1 MSAASGRPTPWISTT
16 SSWTPS
22 ACSRIL
28 MTFGSITRKNSA
40 CISLVIDKDKTSYE
54 ALLAL
59 SAMLKVSS
67 NAYKDERGY
76 KFRLMNLYS
85 STVSFGAV
93 RYGNKYLFNIL
104 LECPLDK
111 FIESSFSSLE
121 SKVFKT
127 YKDLIYKGFAH
138 DEAKLM
144 LVKGRMIRDN
154 GDTTANPFFMALEG
168 LRKNFF
174 PEATFGYPPCGDNTR
189 IMSLTFDDLEK
200 ALEAV
205 RKADA
210 YIGSVGFQKKGREFG
225 KLFSIGEKAPEWKFD
240 ISVEDKVS
248 DLSLIKDGITSSC
261 IAIGYQIEA
270 EQGNKGHALKNILS
284 KVLSDDN
291 SPLFQGLREE
301 KGLTYGV
308 DVSFPK
314 GDKAMIVSSV
324 IDAKNVDEFIK
335 TTDKLLS
342 TCAESITQE
351 RLDDIK
357 KAIKTS
363 IDDMFGEPTTYALAL
378 NKSVLNQSPSTADE
392 LMKLYDSITLDDVK
406 DAIKSLKKVG
416 SFTVNPSKEN

>member
-1 MSAASGRPTPWISTT
+1 MNKYSGLILRPSGE
-16 SSWTPS
+16 
-22 ACSRIL
+22 
-28 MTFGSITRKNSA
+28 FRKNSA
-40 CISLVIDKDKTSYE
+40 CISLIIDKDKTSYE

-59 SAMLKVSS
+59 SVMLKVSS
-67 NAYKDERGY
+67 NAFKDERGY
-76 KFRLMNLYS
+76 KLRLMNLYS

-154 GDTTANPFFMALEG
+154 GDTTANPFFMAIEG

-335 TTDKLLS
+335 TTDQLLS

-416 SFTVNPSKEN
+416 SFTINPSKEN

>member
-1 MSAASGRPTPWISTT
+1 MNKYSGLILRPSGE
-16 SSWTPS
+16 
-22 ACSRIL
+22 
-28 MTFGSITRKNSA
+28 FRKNSA
-40 CISLVIDKDKTSYE
+40 CISLIIDKDKTSYE

-59 SAMLKVSS
+59 SVMLKVSS

-76 KFRLMNLYS
+76 KLRLMNLYS

-154 GDTTANPFFMALEG
+154 GDTTANSFFMALEG

-324 IDAKNVDEFIK
+324 IDAKNVNEFIK
-335 TTDKLLS
+335 TTDQLLS

-416 SFTVNPSKEN
+416 SFTINPSKEN

>member
-1 MSAASGRPTPWISTT
+1 MNKYSGLILRPSGE
-16 SSWTPS
+16 
-22 ACSRIL
+22 
-28 MTFGSITRKNSA
+28 FRKNSA

-59 SAMLKVSS
+59 SVMLKVSS

-76 KFRLMNLYS
+76 KLRLMNLYS

-225 KLFSIGEKAPEWKFD
+225 KLFNIGEKAPEWKFD

-314 GDKAMIVSSV
+314 GDKAMILSSV

-335 TTDKLLS
+335 TTDQLLS

-416 SFTVNPSKEN
+416 SFTINPSKEN

>member
-1 MSAASGRPTPWISTT
+1 MNKYSGLILRPSGE
-16 SSWTPS
+16 
-22 ACSRIL
+22 
-28 MTFGSITRKNSA
+28 FRKNSA

-59 SAMLKVSS
+59 SVMLKVSS

-76 KFRLMNLYS
+76 KLRLMNLYS

-335 TTDKLLS
+335 TTDQLLS

-357 KAIKTS
+357 RAIKTS

-416 SFTVNPSKEN
+416 SFTINPSKEN

>member
-1 MSAASGRPTPWISTT
+1 MNKYSGLILRPSGE
-16 SSWTPS
+16 
-22 ACSRIL
+22 
-28 MTFGSITRKNSA
+28 FRKNSA

-59 SAMLKVSS
+59 SVMLKVSS

-76 KFRLMNLYS
+76 KLRLMNLYS

-225 KLFSIGEKAPEWKFD
+225 KLFSIGEKASEWKFD

-335 TTDKLLS
+335 TTDKLLY

-357 KAIKTS
+357 RAIKTS

-392 LMKLYDSITLDDVK
+392 LMKLYDSITLGDVK

>member
-1 MSAASGRPTPWISTT
+1 MNKYSGLILRPSGE
-16 SSWTPS
+16 
-22 ACSRIL
+22 
-28 MTFGSITRKNSA
+28 FRKNSA

-59 SAMLKVSS
+59 SVMLKVSS

-76 KFRLMNLYS
+76 KLRLMNLYS

-205 RKADA
+205 KKADA

>member
-1 MSAASGRPTPWISTT
+1 MNKYSGLILRPSGE
-16 SSWTPS
+16 
-22 ACSRIL
+22 
-28 MTFGSITRKNSA
+28 FRKNSA
-40 CISLVIDKDKTSYE
+40 CISLVIDKDKTCYE

-59 SAMLKVSS
+59 SVMLKVSS

-76 KFRLMNLYS
+76 KLRLMNLYS

-127 YKDLIYKGFAH
+127 YKDLIYKGFDH

-392 LMKLYDSITLDDVK
+392 LMKLYDSITLGDVK

-416 SFTVNPSKEN
+416 SFTINPSKEN

>member
-1 MSAASGRPTPWISTT
+1 MNKYSGLILRPSGE
-16 SSWTPS
+16 
-22 ACSRIL
+22 
-28 MTFGSITRKNSA
+28 FRKNSA
-40 CISLVIDKDKTSYE
+40 CISLIIDKDKTSYE

-59 SAMLKVSS
+59 SVMLKVSS

-76 KFRLMNLYS
+76 KLRLMNLYS

-200 ALEAV
+200 ALDAV

-248 DLSLIKDGITSSC
+248 DLALIKDGITSSC

-324 IDAKNVDEFIK
+324 IDAKNVNEFIK
-335 TTDKLLS
+335 TTDQLLS

>member
-1 MSAASGRPTPWISTT
+1 MNKYSGLILRPSGE
-16 SSWTPS
+16 
-22 ACSRIL
+22 
-28 MTFGSITRKNSA
+28 FRKNSA
-40 CISLVIDKDKTSYE
+40 CISLIIDKDETSYE

-59 SAMLKVSS
+59 SVMLKVSS
-67 NAYKDERGY
+67 NAFKDERGY
-76 KFRLMNLYS
+76 KLRLMNLYS

-154 GDTTANPFFMALEG
+154 GDTTANPFFMAIEG

-335 TTDKLLS
+335 TTDQLLS

-416 SFTVNPSKEN
+416 SFTINPSKEN

>member
-1 MSAASGRPTPWISTT
+1 MNKYSGLILRPSGE
-16 SSWTPS
+16 
-22 ACSRIL
+22 
-28 MTFGSITRKNSA
+28 FRKNSA

-59 SAMLKVSS
+59 SVMLKVSS

-76 KFRLMNLYS
+76 KLRLMNLYS

-174 PEATFGYPPCGDNTR
+174 PEATFGYQPCGDNTR

-324 IDAKNVDEFIK
+324 IDAKNVNEFIK
-335 TTDKLLS
+335 TTDQLLS

-392 LMKLYDSITLDDVK
+392 LMKLYDSITLGDVK

-416 SFTVNPSKEN
+416 SFTINPSKEN

>member
-1 MSAASGRPTPWISTT
+1 MNKYSGLILRPSGE
-16 SSWTPS
+16 
-22 ACSRIL
+22 
-28 MTFGSITRKNSA
+28 FRKNSA

-59 SAMLKVSS
+59 SIMLKVSS

-76 KFRLMNLYS
+76 KLRLMNLYS

-291 SPLFQGLREE
+291 SPLFLGLREE

-324 IDAKNVDEFIK
+324 IDAKNVNEFIK
-335 TTDKLLS
+335 TTDQLLS

-357 KAIKTS
+357 KAKKTS

-392 LMKLYDSITLDDVK
+392 LMKLYDSITLGDVK

-416 SFTVNPSKEN
+416 SFTINPSKEN

>member
-1 MSAASGRPTPWISTT
+1 MNKYSGLILRPSGE
-16 SSWTPS
+16 
-22 ACSRIL
+22 
-28 MTFGSITRKNSA
+28 FRKNSA

-59 SAMLKVSS
+59 SVMLKVSS

-76 KFRLMNLYS
+76 KLRLMNLYS

-324 IDAKNVDEFIK
+324 IDAKNVNEFIK
-335 TTDKLLS
+335 TTNQLLS

-416 SFTVNPSKEN
+416 SFTINPSKEN

>member
-1 MSAASGRPTPWISTT
+1 MNKYSGLILRPSGE
-16 SSWTPS
+16 
-22 ACSRIL
+22 
-28 MTFGSITRKNSA
+28 FRKNSA

-59 SAMLKVSS
+59 SVMLKVSS

-76 KFRLMNLYS
+76 KLRLMNLYS

-127 YKDLIYKGFAH
+127 YKNLIYKGFAH

>member
-1 MSAASGRPTPWISTT
+1 MNKYSGLILRPSGE
-16 SSWTPS
+16 
-22 ACSRIL
+22 
-28 MTFGSITRKNSA
+28 FRKNSA

-59 SAMLKVSS
+59 SVMLKVSS

-76 KFRLMNLYS
+76 KLRLMNLYS

-127 YKDLIYKGFAH
+127 YKDLIYKGFDH

-154 GDTTANPFFMALEG
+154 GDTTANPLFMALEG

-324 IDAKNVDEFIK
+324 IDAKNVEEFIK

-357 KAIKTS
+357 KAMKTS

>member
-1 MSAASGRPTPWISTT
+1 MNKYSGLILRPSGE
-16 SSWTPS
+16 
-22 ACSRIL
+22 
-28 MTFGSITRKNSA
+28 FRKNSA

-59 SAMLKVSS
+59 SVMLKVSS

-76 KFRLMNLYS
+76 KLRLMNLYS

-154 GDTTANPFFMALEG
+154 GDTTANPFFMAIEG

-210 YIGSVGFQKKGREFG
+210 YIGSVGFQKRGREFG

-342 TCAESITQE
+342 TCAESITQD

>member
-1 MSAASGRPTPWISTT
+1 MNKYSGLILRPSGE
-16 SSWTPS
+16 
-22 ACSRIL
+22 
-28 MTFGSITRKNSA
+28 FRKNSA

-59 SAMLKVSS
+59 SVMLKVSS

-76 KFRLMNLYS
+76 KLRLMNLYS

-324 IDAKNVDEFIK
+324 IDAKNVEEFIK
-335 TTDKLLS
+335 TTDQLLS

>member
-1 MSAASGRPTPWISTT
+1 MNKYSGLILRPSGE
-16 SSWTPS
+16 
-22 ACSRIL
+22 
-28 MTFGSITRKNSA
+28 FRKNSA
-40 CISLVIDKDKTSYE
+40 CISLVIDKDKIFYE

-59 SAMLKVSS
+59 SVMLKVSS

-76 KFRLMNLYS
+76 KLRLMNLYS

-324 IDAKNVDEFIK
+324 IDAKNVEEFIK

>member
-1 MSAASGRPTPWISTT
+1 MNKYSGLILRPSGE
-16 SSWTPS
+16 
-22 ACSRIL
+22 
-28 MTFGSITRKNSA
+28 FRKNSA
-40 CISLVIDKDKTSYE
+40 CISLIIDKDKTSYE

-59 SAMLKVSS
+59 SVMLKVSS

-76 KFRLMNLYS
+76 KLRLMNLYS

-154 GDTTANPFFMALEG
+154 GDTTANPFFMAIEG

-200 ALEAV
+200 ALDAV

-248 DLSLIKDGITSSC
+248 DLALIKDGITSSC

-335 TTDKLLS
+335 TTDQLLS

-416 SFTVNPSKEN
+416 SFTINPSKEN

>member
-1 MSAASGRPTPWISTT
+1 MNKYSGLILRPSGE
-16 SSWTPS
+16 
-22 ACSRIL
+22 
-28 MTFGSITRKNSA
+28 FRKNSA

-59 SAMLKVSS
+59 SVMLKVSS

-76 KFRLMNLYS
+76 KLRLMNLYS

-284 KVLSDDN
+284 KVLSDDS

-324 IDAKNVDEFIK
+324 IDVKNVNEFIK
-335 TTDKLLS
+335 TTDQLLS

-378 NKSVLNQSPSTADE
+378 NKSVLNQSPSTVDE
-392 LMKLYDSITLDDVK
+392 LMKLYDSITLGDVK

>member
-1 MSAASGRPTPWISTT
+1 MNKYSGLILRPSGE
-16 SSWTPS
+16 
-22 ACSRIL
+22 
-28 MTFGSITRKNSA
+28 FRKNSA

-59 SAMLKVSS
+59 SVMLKVSS

-76 KFRLMNLYS
+76 KLRLMNLYS

-240 ISVEDKVS
+240 LSVEDKVS

-314 GDKAMIVSSV
+314 GDKAMILSSV

-335 TTDKLLS
+335 TTDQLLS

-416 SFTVNPSKEN
+416 SFTINPSKEN

>member
-1 MSAASGRPTPWISTT
+1 MNKYSGLILRPSGE
-16 SSWTPS
+16 
-22 ACSRIL
+22 
-28 MTFGSITRKNSA
+28 FRKNSA

-59 SAMLKVSS
+59 SVMLKVSS

-76 KFRLMNLYS
+76 KLRLMNLYS

-200 ALEAV
+200 ALDAV

-324 IDAKNVDEFIK
+324 IDAKNVEEFIK

-392 LMKLYDSITLDDVK
+392 LMKLYDSITLGDVK

>member
-1 MSAASGRPTPWISTT
+1 MNKYSGLILRPSGE
-16 SSWTPS
+16 
-22 ACSRIL
+22 
-28 MTFGSITRKNSA
+28 FRKNSA
-40 CISLVIDKDKTSYE
+40 CISLIIDKDKTSYE

-59 SAMLKVSS
+59 SVMLKVSS

-76 KFRLMNLYS
+76 KLRLMNLYS

-314 GDKAMIVSSV
+314 DDKAMIVSSV

-335 TTDKLLS
+335 TTDQLLS

-416 SFTVNPSKEN
+416 SFTINPSKEN

>member
-1 MSAASGRPTPWISTT
+1 MNKYSGLILRPSGE
-16 SSWTPS
+16 
-22 ACSRIL
+22 
-28 MTFGSITRKNSA
+28 FRKNSA

-59 SAMLKVSS
+59 SVMLKVSS

-76 KFRLMNLYS
+76 KLRLMNLYS

-225 KLFSIGEKAPEWKFD
+225 KLFSIGEKTPEWKFD

-324 IDAKNVDEFIK
+324 IDAKNVEEFIK

-392 LMKLYDSITLDDVK
+392 LMKLYDSITLGDVK

>member
-1 MSAASGRPTPWISTT
+1 MNKYSGLILRPSGE
-16 SSWTPS
+16 
-22 ACSRIL
+22 
-28 MTFGSITRKNSA
+28 FRKNSA

-59 SAMLKVSS
+59 SVMLKVSS

-76 KFRLMNLYS
+76 KLRLMNLYS

-291 SPLFQGLREE
+291 SPLFLGLREE

-308 DVSFPK
+308 DISFPK

-324 IDAKNVDEFIK
+324 IDAKNVNEFIK
-335 TTDKLLS
+335 ATDQLLS

-392 LMKLYDSITLDDVK
+392 LMKLYDSITLGDVK

-416 SFTVNPSKEN
+416 SFTINPSKEN

>member
-1 MSAASGRPTPWISTT
+1 MNKYSGLILRPSGE
-16 SSWTPS
+16 
-22 ACSRIL
+22 
-28 MTFGSITRKNSA
+28 FRKNSA
-40 CISLVIDKDKTSYE
+40 CISLIIDKDKTSYE

-59 SAMLKVSS
+59 SVMLKVSS
-67 NAYKDERGY
+67 DAFKDERGY
-76 KFRLMNLYS
+76 KLRLMNLYS

-200 ALEAV
+200 ALDAV

-324 IDAKNVDEFIK
+324 IDAKNVNEFIK
-335 TTDKLLS
+335 TTDQLLS

-416 SFTVNPSKEN
+416 SFTINPSKEN

>member
-1 MSAASGRPTPWISTT
+1 MNKYSGLILRPSGE
-16 SSWTPS
+16 
-22 ACSRIL
+22 
-28 MTFGSITRKNSA
+28 FRKNSA

-59 SAMLKVSS
+59 SVMLKVSS

-76 KFRLMNLYS
+76 KLRLMNLYS

-324 IDAKNVDEFIK
+324 INPKNVNEFIK
-335 TTDKLLS
+335 TTDQLLS

-392 LMKLYDSITLDDVK
+392 LMKLYDSITLGDVK

-416 SFTVNPSKEN
+416 SFTINPSKEN

>member
-1 MSAASGRPTPWISTT
+1 MNKYSGLILRPSGE
-16 SSWTPS
+16 
-22 ACSRIL
+22 
-28 MTFGSITRKNSA
+28 FRKNSA

-59 SAMLKVSS
+59 SVMLKVSS

-76 KFRLMNLYS
+76 KLRLMNLYS

-335 TTDKLLS
+335 TSDKLLS

-416 SFTVNPSKEN
+416 SFTINPSKEN

>member
-1 MSAASGRPTPWISTT
+1 MNKYSGLILRPSGE
-16 SSWTPS
+16 
-22 ACSRIL
+22 
-28 MTFGSITRKNSA
+28 FRKNSA
-40 CISLVIDKDKTSYE
+40 CISLIIDKDKTSYE

-59 SAMLKVSS
+59 SVMLKVSS

-76 KFRLMNLYS
+76 KLRLMNLYS

-154 GDTTANPFFMALEG
+154 GDTTANPFSMALEG

-335 TTDKLLS
+335 TTDQLLS

-416 SFTVNPSKEN
+416 SFTINPSKEN

>member
-1 MSAASGRPTPWISTT
+1 MNKYSGLILRPSGE
-16 SSWTPS
+16 
-22 ACSRIL
+22 
-28 MTFGSITRKNSA
+28 FRKNSA

-59 SAMLKVSS
+59 SVMLKVSS

-76 KFRLMNLYS
+76 KLRLMNLYS

-291 SPLFQGLREE
+291 SPLFLGLREE

-324 IDAKNVDEFIK
+324 IDAKNVNEFIK
-335 TTDKLLS
+335 ATDQLLS

-392 LMKLYDSITLDDVK
+392 LMKLYDSITLGDVK

-416 SFTVNPSKEN
+416 SFTINPSKEN

>member
-1 MSAASGRPTPWISTT
+1 MNKYSGLILRPSGE
-16 SSWTPS
+16 
-22 ACSRIL
+22 
-28 MTFGSITRKNSA
+28 FRKNSA
-40 CISLVIDKDKTSYE
+40 CVSLVIDKDKTSYE

-59 SAMLKVSS
+59 SVMLKVSS

-76 KFRLMNLYS
+76 KLRLMNLYS

-324 IDAKNVDEFIK
+324 IDVKNVDEFIK

-392 LMKLYDSITLDDVK
+392 LMKLYDSITLGDVK

>member
-1 MSAASGRPTPWISTT
+1 MNKYSGLILRPSGE
-16 SSWTPS
+16 
-22 ACSRIL
+22 
-28 MTFGSITRKNSA
+28 FRKNSA

-59 SAMLKVSS
+59 SVMLKVSS

-76 KFRLMNLYS
+76 KLRLMNLYS

-270 EQGNKGHALKNILS
+270 EQGNNGHALKNILS

-357 KAIKTS
+357 RAIKTS

-392 LMKLYDSITLDDVK
+392 LMKLYDSITLGDVK

>member
-1 MSAASGRPTPWISTT
+1 MNKYSGLILRPSGE
-16 SSWTPS
+16 
-22 ACSRIL
+22 
-28 MTFGSITRKNSA
+28 FRKNSA

-59 SAMLKVSS
+59 SVMLKVSS

-76 KFRLMNLYS
+76 KLRLMNLYS

-291 SPLFQGLREE
+291 SPLFLGLREE

-324 IDAKNVDEFIK
+324 IDAKNVNEFIK
-335 TTDKLLS
+335 ATDQLLS

-416 SFTVNPSKEN
+416 SFTINPSKEN

>member
-1 MSAASGRPTPWISTT
+1 MNKYSGLILRPSGE
-16 SSWTPS
+16 
-22 ACSRIL
+22 
-28 MTFGSITRKNSA
+28 FRKNSA

-59 SAMLKVSS
+59 SVMLKVSS

-76 KFRLMNLYS
+76 KLRLMNLYS

-154 GDTTANPFFMALEG
+154 GDTTANPFFMAIEG

-392 LMKLYDSITLDDVK
+392 LMKLYDSITLGDVK

-416 SFTVNPSKEN
+416 SFTINPFKEN

>member
-1 MSAASGRPTPWISTT
+1 MNKYSGLILRPSGE
-16 SSWTPS
+16 
-22 ACSRIL
+22 
-28 MTFGSITRKNSA
+28 FRKNSA

-59 SAMLKVSS
+59 SVMLKVSS

-76 KFRLMNLYS
+76 KLRLMNLYS

-225 KLFSIGEKAPEWKFD
+225 KLFNIGEKAPEWKFD

-324 IDAKNVDEFIK
+324 IDAKNVNEFIK
-335 TTDKLLS
+335 TTDQLLS

-392 LMKLYDSITLDDVK
+392 LMKLYDSITLGDVK

>member
-1 MSAASGRPTPWISTT
+1 MNKYSGLILRPSGE
-16 SSWTPS
+16 
-22 ACSRIL
+22 
-28 MTFGSITRKNSA
+28 FRKNSA
-40 CISLVIDKDKTSYE
+40 CISLIIDKDKTSYE

-59 SAMLKVSS
+59 SVMLKVSS

-76 KFRLMNLYS
+76 KLRLMNLYS

-308 DVSFPK
+308 DISFPK

-324 IDAKNVDEFIK
+324 IDAKNVNEFIK
-335 TTDKLLS
+335 TTDQLLS
-342 TCAESITQE
+342 SCAESITQE

-416 SFTVNPSKEN
+416 SFTINPSKEN

>member
-1 MSAASGRPTPWISTT
+1 MNKYSGLILRPSGE
-16 SSWTPS
+16 
-22 ACSRIL
+22 
-28 MTFGSITRKNSA
+28 FRKNSA

-59 SAMLKVSS
+59 SVMLKVSS

-76 KFRLMNLYS
+76 KLRLMNLYS

-144 LVKGRMIRDN
+144 LVRGRMIRDN

-291 SPLFQGLREE
+291 SPLFLGLREE

-324 IDAKNVDEFIK
+324 IDAKNVNEFIK
-335 TTDKLLS
+335 ATDQLLS

-392 LMKLYDSITLDDVK
+392 LMKLYDSITLGDVK

-416 SFTVNPSKEN
+416 SFTINPSKEN

>member
-1 MSAASGRPTPWISTT
+1 MNKYSGLILRPSGE
-16 SSWTPS
+16 
-22 ACSRIL
+22 
-28 MTFGSITRKNSA
+28 FRKNSA

-59 SAMLKVSS
+59 SVMLKVSS

-76 KFRLMNLYS
+76 KLRLMNLYS

-324 IDAKNVDEFIK
+324 IDVKNVDEFIK

-378 NKSVLNQSPSTADE
+378 NKSVLNQSPSTAGE
-392 LMKLYDSITLDDVK
+392 LMKLYDNITLGDVK

>member
-1 MSAASGRPTPWISTT
+1 MNKYSGLILRPSGE
-16 SSWTPS
+16 
-22 ACSRIL
+22 
-28 MTFGSITRKNSA
+28 FRKNSA

-59 SAMLKVSS
+59 SVMLKVSS

-127 YKDLIYKGFAH
+127 YKDLIYKGFDH

-270 EQGNKGHALKNILS
+270 EQGNKGHALKKILS

>member
-1 MSAASGRPTPWISTT
+1 MNKYSGLILRPSGE
-16 SSWTPS
+16 
-22 ACSRIL
+22 
-28 MTFGSITRKNSA
+28 FRKNSA

-59 SAMLKVSS
+59 SVMLKVSS

-76 KFRLMNLYS
+76 KLRLMNLYS

-111 FIESSFSSLE
+111 YIESSFSSLE

-127 YKDLIYKGFAH
+127 YKDLIYKGFAN

-324 IDAKNVDEFIK
+324 IDAKNVEEFIK

>member
-1 MSAASGRPTPWISTT
+1 MNKYSGLILRPSGE
-16 SSWTPS
+16 
-22 ACSRIL
+22 
-28 MTFGSITRKNSA
+28 FRKNSA

-59 SAMLKVSS
+59 SVMLKVSS

-76 KFRLMNLYS
+76 KLRLMNLYS

-225 KLFSIGEKAPEWKFD
+225 KLFSIGEKTPEWKFD

-291 SPLFQGLREE
+291 SPLFLGLREE

-324 IDAKNVDEFIK
+324 IDAKNVNEFIK
-335 TTDKLLS
+335 TTDQLLS

-392 LMKLYDSITLDDVK
+392 LMKLYDSITLGDVK

-416 SFTVNPSKEN
+416 SFTINPSKEN